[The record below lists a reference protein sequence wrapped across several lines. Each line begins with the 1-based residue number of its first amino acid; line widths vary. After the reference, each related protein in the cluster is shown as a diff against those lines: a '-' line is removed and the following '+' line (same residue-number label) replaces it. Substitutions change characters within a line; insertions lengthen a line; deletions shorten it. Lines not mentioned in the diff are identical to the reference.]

1 MADEGSGATLTF
13 GTSGTSLDL
22 LTIQATGVAR
32 AAIETT
38 KLSTT
43 GGKTFMPGD
52 RYDPGQIS
60 CSFQYNPNV
69 RPPYSNAAETITITY
84 PVPAGLTNGATEASS
99 GFVTQFDA
107 GNCEGD
113 TVMVGSVTIKRT
125 GAVMYTNAS

>member
-13 GTSGTSLDL
+13 GTSGTSLDV
-22 LTIQATGVAR
+22 LTIQASGVSR

-38 KLSTT
+38 KLATT

-52 RYDPGQIS
+52 RYDPGEIS
-60 CSFQYNPNV
+60 VSFQYNPNV
-69 RPPYSNAAETITITY
+69 RPPFSNAAETITVTY
-84 PVPAGLTNGATEASS
+84 PVPAGSTNGATEASS

-113 TVMVGSVTIKRT
+113 TLMTGSVTIKRT
-125 GAVMYTNAS
+125 GSITFTNAS